1 MSIHHFLVDTLI
13 DPVAFDIA
21 HELLQQKHG
30 KLSLPPLIAEDIC
43 LSVSREF
50 YDNSSSGNY
59 KTGDMKLAY
68 DW

>member
-1 MSIHHFLVDTLI
+1 MFSLHIFI
-13 DPVAFDIA
+13 DLVAFDIA
-21 HELLQQKHG
+21 SDILRQKQG

-43 LSVSREF
+43 LSVSHEF
-50 YDNSSSGNY
+50 YDNASSGNY